1 MSWLF
6 VCRGS
11 AEHGLGHVIRTRAVA
26 EALPPGTQAEVVAI
40 GDSLA
45 AAMLDGL
52 ELPWSVVGEDSD
64 MAGRTAE
71 VVVFDT
77 IPLEAAVFEALADG
91 ALTASLSPIFDHLD
105 RVDVAFNRTRYS
117 EAGPAPDD
125 PRLLYGLEYAIV
137 REACR
142 PIDTKTFEAHL
153 AEDPLSIAISMGGA
167 DAPNRTLRV
176 LDALRDVRAPATF
189 WVLLGEGY
197 AHSYRDLVESVKRD
211 ARHEVVLAKTNRSM
225 WRILR
230 NCSLAILAGGVTTYE
245 AARAGLPSVNL
256 VESAGHAFLVR
267 ELAERGAAID
277 AGVLDDAGLASLRA
291 TIDRLEQSRED
302 LLQMHLAAKPLIDGE
317 GARRVVEA
325 IAERQ
330 SSRSGVSGS

>member
-11 AEHGLGHVIRTRAVA
+11 AEDGLGHVIRTRAVA
-26 EALPPGTQAEVVAI
+26 EALPPGTGAEVVAI

-52 ELPWSVVGEDSD
+52 ALPWTVVSADAD
-64 MAGRTAE
+64 VAGRSAE

-77 IPLEAAVFEALADG
+77 IPLDGAVFDALAPG
-91 ALTASLSPIFDHLD
+91 AVTASLSPIFDHLD
-105 RVDVAFNRTRYS
+105 RVDLAFNRTRYGES
-117 EAGPAPDD
+117 GPASD
-125 PRLLYGLEYAIV
+125 PRLHYGLEYAIV

-142 PIDTKTFEAHL
+142 PIDTAVFEAHL
-153 AEDPLSIAISMGGA
+153 AEDPLSIAITMGGA

-197 AHSYRDLVESVKRD
+197 AHSYRDLVNAVKRD

-256 VESAGHAFLVR
+256 MASAGHAFLVR
-267 ELAERGAAID
+267 ELVEKGAAID
-277 AGVLDDAGLASLRA
+277 AGVLGDAGLASLRA
-291 TIDRLEQSRED
+291 TIDRLEQSRDE
-302 LLQMHLAAKPLIDGE
+302 LLQMHLAAKPLIDGR
-317 GARRVVEA
+317 GAQRVVEA
-325 IAERQ
+325 IAARQ
-330 SSRSGVSGS
+330 SSASGVSGS